1 LLYKKRSQA
10 FGKKKNLPV
19 AMTSS
24 RGLRQP
30 GKTCERAHGNVSREK
45 VWNSL
50 SREYII
56 DDELE

>member
-1 LLYKKRSQA
+1 LV
-10 FGKKKNLPV
+10 KKNLPV